1 MKRSDVDK
9 VLIIGSGPIV
19 IGQACEFDYS
29 GTQACKALRAC
40 GYKVVLVNSNPATIM
55 TDPVM
60 ADATYIEPL
69 NEARLEQIIEK
80 ERPDAILPN
89 LGGQTGLNLSMEL
102 AKKGILEK
110 YGVKVIGVNLDA
122 IERGEDREVFKAT
135 MEKLGIETPRS
146 GIVHTVEEAVDL
158 VENKIGYPVVVR
170 PAYTMGG
177 SGGGFCYNIEELR
190 TICMRGLDAS
200 LTRQCLIEESILN
213 WEELEVEVVR
223 DAKNQMISVCF
234 IENIDAVGVHTGDSF
249 CAAPFLTISKELE
262 ERLKRDAFKIVESIG
277 VIGGCNVQWAHDP
290 KTGRVVIIEINP
302 RTSRS
307 SALASKATGFPIA
320 LISAKLAAGMT
331 LDEIPYWRDGS
342 LDKYIP
348 SGDYIVLK
356 FARWAF
362 EKFRAVEDR
371 LGTQMKAVGEVMSIG
386 KTYKETFQKAIRALE
401 RGRAGLGFAKDFNER
416 TLEELL
422 KMLSVPNSERHF
434 QMYEALRKGATDEQL
449 FAITGVKAY
458 FVQQMRELVQE
469 EEEILK
475 YKGSLPPDALLVQA
489 KKDGFS
495 DKYLAQLLGVPE
507 KDIRE
512 KRKALGCVETWH
524 AVPVS
529 GVENQAYYYS
539 SYNGKPGEVPVSDN
553 KKKVLILGGGPN
565 RIGQG
570 IEFDYCCTHAAMAMR
585 EAGYETI
592 MINCNPETVSTDYDT
607 SDKLYFEPVTVED
620 VLQIYENEK
629 PAGIIVQFGGQTPLN
644 IARGLQEAGCNILG
658 TSVDSIDDAE
668 DRDLFHSI
676 MDKLGIPMPESMMAS
691 DLEGAI
697 ACADKLGYP
706 LIIRPSFVLGGR
718 GMEVIYDE
726 IMLKEYVAKAVGVT
740 PDRPL
745 YLDRFLCRA
754 LECEA
759 DALSDGTDVF
769 IPAIMQHIELAG
781 IHSGDSACVL
791 PPEGI
796 SENVKAT
803 ILDYTRRI
811 ASELKVVGLMNM
823 QFAVENEKVY
833 VIEANPR
840 ASRTVPLV
848 SKVAGTQMASIATR
862 LMLGETVKSLGLDRR
877 HVIPYYGVKEAVLP
891 FDKFPEVDPVLGP
904 EMRSTGE
911 VLGLA
916 ETFGLAYF
924 KSQEAAGSPLPTEKG
939 KVLVSL
945 SEKPEDAVAVVKA
958 FVELGFEV
966 VGTDGTI
973 AFLKDKGVD
982 GKIIAKIG
990 EGRPDVLDA
999 IKNREVKLIINTP
1012 SGRRD
1017 ARADDCR
1024 IRQAAIKYK
1033 VPYLTTLAA
1042 AKAAAEGIKA
1052 AREGKGE
1059 VRSLQ
1064 SYHVSIGA

>member
-1 MKRSDVDK
+1 M
-9 VLIIGSGPIV
+9 
-19 IGQACEFDYS
+19 
-29 GTQACKALRAC
+29 
-40 GYKVVLVNSNPATIM
+40 
-55 TDPVM
+55 
-60 ADATYIEPL
+60 
-69 NEARLEQIIEK
+69 
-80 ERPDAILPN
+80 
-89 LGGQTGLNLSMEL
+89 
-102 AKKGILEK
+102 
-110 YGVKVIGVNLDA
+110 
-122 IERGEDREVFKAT
+122 
-135 MEKLGIETPRS
+135 
-146 GIVHTVEEAVDL
+146 
-158 VENKIGYPVVVR
+158 
-170 PAYTMGG
+170 
-177 SGGGFCYNIEELR
+177 
-190 TICMRGLDAS
+190 
-200 LTRQCLIEESILN
+200 
-213 WEELEVEVVR
+213 
-223 DAKNQMISVCF
+223 
-234 IENIDAVGVHTGDSF
+234 
-249 CAAPFLTISKELE
+249 
-262 ERLKRDAFKIVESIG
+262 
-277 VIGGCNVQWAHDP
+277 
-290 KTGRVVIIEINP
+290 
-302 RTSRS
+302 
-307 SALASKATGFPIA
+307 
-320 LISAKLAAGMT
+320 
-331 LDEIPYWRDGS
+331 
-342 LDKYIP
+342 
-348 SGDYIVLK
+348 
-356 FARWAF
+356 
-362 EKFRAVEDR
+362 
-371 LGTQMKAVGEVMSIG
+371 
-386 KTYKETFQKAIRALE
+386 
-401 RGRAGLGFAKDFNER
+401 
-416 TLEELL
+416 
-422 KMLSVPNSERHF
+422 
-434 QMYEALRKGATDEQL
+434 
-449 FAITGVKAY
+449 
-458 FVQQMRELVQE
+458 
-469 EEEILK
+469 
-475 YKGSLPPDALLVQA
+475 
-489 KKDGFS
+489 
-495 DKYLAQLLGVPE
+495 
-507 KDIRE
+507 
-512 KRKALGCVETWH
+512 
-524 AVPVS
+524 
-529 GVENQAYYYS
+529 
-539 SYNGKPGEVPVSDN
+539 
-553 KKKVLILGGGPN
+553 
-565 RIGQG
+565 
-570 IEFDYCCTHAAMAMR
+570 
-585 EAGYETI
+585 
-592 MINCNPETVSTDYDT
+592 
-607 SDKLYFEPVTVED
+607 
-620 VLQIYENEK
+620 
-629 PAGIIVQFGGQTPLN
+629 
-644 IARGLQEAGCNILG
+644 
-658 TSVDSIDDAE
+658 
-668 DRDLFHSI
+668 
-676 MDKLGIPMPESMMAS
+676 
-691 DLEGAI
+691 
-697 ACADKLGYP
+697 
-706 LIIRPSFVLGGR
+706 
-718 GMEVIYDE
+718 
-726 IMLKEYVAKAVGVT
+726 T

-1064 SYHVSIGA
+1064 SDHVSIGA

>member
-1 MKRSDVDK
+1 
-9 VLIIGSGPIV
+9 
-19 IGQACEFDYS
+19 
-29 GTQACKALRAC
+29 
-40 GYKVVLVNSNPATIM
+40 
-55 TDPVM
+55 
-60 ADATYIEPL
+60 
-69 NEARLEQIIEK
+69 
-80 ERPDAILPN
+80 
-89 LGGQTGLNLSMEL
+89 
-102 AKKGILEK
+102 
-110 YGVKVIGVNLDA
+110 
-122 IERGEDREVFKAT
+122 
-135 MEKLGIETPRS
+135 
-146 GIVHTVEEAVDL
+146 
-158 VENKIGYPVVVR
+158 
-170 PAYTMGG
+170 
-177 SGGGFCYNIEELR
+177 
-190 TICMRGLDAS
+190 
-200 LTRQCLIEESILN
+200 
-213 WEELEVEVVR
+213 
-223 DAKNQMISVCF
+223 
-234 IENIDAVGVHTGDSF
+234 
-249 CAAPFLTISKELE
+249 
-262 ERLKRDAFKIVESIG
+262 
-277 VIGGCNVQWAHDP
+277 
-290 KTGRVVIIEINP
+290 
-302 RTSRS
+302 
-307 SALASKATGFPIA
+307 
-320 LISAKLAAGMT
+320 
-331 LDEIPYWRDGS
+331 
-342 LDKYIP
+342 
-348 SGDYIVLK
+348 
-356 FARWAF
+356 
-362 EKFRAVEDR
+362 
-371 LGTQMKAVGEVMSIG
+371 
-386 KTYKETFQKAIRALE
+386 
-401 RGRAGLGFAKDFNER
+401 
-416 TLEELL
+416 
-422 KMLSVPNSERHF
+422 
-434 QMYEALRKGATDEQL
+434 
-449 FAITGVKAY
+449 
-458 FVQQMRELVQE
+458 
-469 EEEILK
+469 
-475 YKGSLPPDALLVQA
+475 
-489 KKDGFS
+489 
-495 DKYLAQLLGVPE
+495 
-507 KDIRE
+507 
-512 KRKALGCVETWH
+512 
-524 AVPVS
+524 
-529 GVENQAYYYS
+529 
-539 SYNGKPGEVPVSDN
+539 
-553 KKKVLILGGGPN
+553 
-565 RIGQG
+565 
-570 IEFDYCCTHAAMAMR
+570 
-585 EAGYETI
+585 
-592 MINCNPETVSTDYDT
+592 
-607 SDKLYFEPVTVED
+607 
-620 VLQIYENEK
+620 
-629 PAGIIVQFGGQTPLN
+629 
-644 IARGLQEAGCNILG
+644 
-658 TSVDSIDDAE
+658 
-668 DRDLFHSI
+668 

-796 SENVKAT
+796 SETVKAT

-848 SKVAGTQMASIATR
+848 SKVAGTQMARIATR